1 MHFSDITQQLEHIFG
16 FDERVVMIRQHAPGD
31 DASGLWRYGFQECF
45 GECRHALR
53 VFADNRSMLETRG
66 GEQIVNFVAGAMRE
80 AVPRETLQMTES
92 HQLVAL
98 FWREF
103 APEIH
108 GLECRL

>member
-1 MHFSDITQQLEHIFG
+1 
-16 FDERVVMIRQHAPGD
+16 
-31 DASGLWRYGFQECF
+31 
-45 GECRHALR
+45 
-53 VFADNRSMLETRG
+53 MLETRG
-66 GEQIVNFVAGAMRE
+66 GEPIVNLVAGAMRE
-80 AVPRETLQMTES
+80 AVPRETLQMAEG